1 MFTNKTPQVSV
12 IMPVYNGEK
21 YLNEA
26 IDSILQQFFIDFE
39 FIIINDGSTD
49 RSREIIESYKDDRII
64 LINQKKQGVAKSINY
79 GIKRANGKYIARMDA
94 DDISYPDRLEIQVNY
109 LENNMKL
116 IAVGSNADVI
126 NKDGN
131 YVYTTN
137 LELSNDNL
145 KKNLLHKSPFIH
157 PSLMVR
163 SKELERTGFYPDVP
177 LVEDLLLFNAL
188 AKYGDYANIDKPLIK
203 YRLTPEA
210 SSRRSKNTQKITY
223 KVLADFIKNGKVT
236 DEHVICIKESIA
248 KTDIN
253 EKYYRYYLRLAKK
266 YLWNNY
272 QPLLARKNIKKGLKY
287 NKTDPML
294 LLLYL
299 LSFFPENTIRG
310 IYQKLKSK

>member
-210 SSRRSKNTQKITY
+210 SSRR
-223 KVLADFIKNGKVT
+223 
-236 DEHVICIKESIA
+236 
-248 KTDIN
+248 
-253 EKYYRYYLRLAKK
+253 
-266 YLWNNY
+266 
-272 QPLLARKNIKKGLKY
+272 
-287 NKTDPML
+287 
-294 LLLYL
+294 
-299 LSFFPENTIRG
+299 
-310 IYQKLKSK
+310 